1 MRRYSHGTG
10 PCTQDWRD
18 TGRLGVPCGSW
29 KFTGDC
35 RSVPPTPKA
44 EKTNSPDVPSSC
56 SQAPGSA
63 SQVRSHLSHGLQES
77 VPLQKKA
84 EGQIS
89 G

>member
-1 MRRYSHGTG
+1 M
-10 PCTQDWRD
+10 
-18 TGRLGVPCGSW
+18 
-29 KFTGDC
+29 
-35 RSVPPTPKA
+35 PPTPKA
-44 EKTNSPDVPSSC
+44 EKTNSLDVPSSC

-63 SQVRSHLSHGLQES
+63 SQVRSQLSHGLQEF